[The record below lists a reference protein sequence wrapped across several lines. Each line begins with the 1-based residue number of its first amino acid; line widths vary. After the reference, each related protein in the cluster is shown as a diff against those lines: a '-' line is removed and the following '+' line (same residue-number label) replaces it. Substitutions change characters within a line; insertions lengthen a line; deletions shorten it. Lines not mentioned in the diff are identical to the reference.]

1 MKIVAPM
8 LAALLLAGCVT
19 TSELPLS
26 KNVWR
31 VEVNAGGAL
40 FVNGADNAALKKA
53 AELTIAQ
60 GYSAF
65 IIANPNTENGVNY
78 VGTTPGMAS
87 TNVNYFGNS
96 AFATTTYTPGVP
108 IFAPHKNVTIT
119 VVMFHKGDPGSAN
132 AIDAAATLKRLT
144 S

>member
-1 MKIVAPM
+1 MPPKRPGDNRGLWGDQMKFVAPI

-26 KNVWR
+26 KNVWQ

-60 GYSAF
+60 GYTDF
-65 IIANPNTENGVNY
+65 IIANPNTESGVNY
-78 VGTTPGMAS
+78 VGRTPGIAT
-87 TNVNYFGNS
+87 TNVNYS
-96 AFATTTYTPGVP
+96 AIRRLPRQP
-108 IFAPHKNVTIT
+108 I
-119 VVMFHKGDPGSAN
+119 
-132 AIDAAATLKRLT
+132 RLT
-144 S
+144 FQSLLRTKTSRSPS